1 MKRSARVTCFL
12 TTVVVLFGFSL
23 SSTAQA
29 QQKTIAL
36 NYSNF
41 LPGTHLKS
49 VVIERWCKEV
59 EKRTN
64 GLVKITVY
72 HGGILTPASQAYD
85 GVVKGLS
92 DLSYGVFGYS
102 RGRFPLTEF
111 ADLPLGVRTGY
122 VATKMLNEY
131 YKKFKPR
138 EMDDVK
144 VMYLSSHGP
153 GILHTVRKPVHTL
166 DDLKGMK
173 IRVTGN
179 ATPTFKA
186 LGAIPVAMPMGEAY
200 DALSKNIVE
209 GINCDL
215 QVLEG
220 FKLHEVLDYTTE
232 SFCTAL
238 SSGFFIIMNKG
249 KWESIPPDTQKIIEK
264 VNEEWIEIAG
274 KSWEELD
281 EHAKKVLLKGGHK
294 FITLSDEES
303 ERWKKAV
310 SPVIDDYVKSM
321 RDKGLPGDEV
331 LKFAMDYLKEH
342 QKQK

>member
-1 MKRSARVTCFL
+1 MKRCVWVRCLLITL
-12 TTVVVLFGFSL
+12 VVLFGLSL
-23 SSTAQA
+23 SFTAEA
-29 QQKTIAL
+29 KQKTITL
-36 NYSNF
+36 NYANF

-49 VVIERWCKEV
+49 KVIERWCKEV

-64 GLVKITVY
+64 GLVKITVF

-92 DLSYGVFGYS
+92 DLSYGVFGYH

-111 ADLPLGVRTGY
+111 ADLPLGVRSGY
-122 VATKMLNEY
+122 VATKMFNEY
-131 YKKFKPR
+131 YKKFKPKS
-138 EMDDVK
+138 MDDVK
-144 VMYLSSHGP
+144 VMYLSAHGP
-153 GILHTVRKPVHTL
+153 GILHTVKKPVRTL

-179 ATPTFKA
+179 ATPTYKA
-186 LGAIPVAMPMGEAY
+186 LGAIPVAMPMGDSY

-264 VNEEWIEIAG
+264 VNEEWIEVAAS
-274 KSWEELD
+274 SWNELD
-281 EHAKKVLLKGGHK
+281 DHAKKLLLKGGHK

-310 SPVIDDYVKSM
+310 APVIDDYLKRM
-321 RDKGLPGDEV
+321 KEKGLPGDEV

-342 QKQK
+342 QK